1 MNRPADE
8 TGGDYYDWQLLPDGR
23 LAVAIADVTGHGIGP
38 ALMMAVCRA
47 YSRASAPEISSP
59 QKLLKRI
66 NTLIVDDLQGGR
78 FITMAIGILASD
90 GRIQF
95 ASAGHGPTVLLRAKD
110 QSVRVFGGDGL
121 PLGVTGE
128 ETYDEV
134 HEFTMEPGDVL
145 VLLTDGFVEWSRP
158 SDNELFGT
166 ERLTSVVR
174 DHARG
179 SAKVVMEA
187 LDRAV
192 RDFSQGSRQADDMT
206 AVIIKRV

>member
-1 MNRPADE
+1 M
-8 TGGDYYDWQLLPDGR
+8 
-23 LAVAIADVTGHGIGP
+23 
-38 ALMMAVCRA
+38 
-47 YSRASAPEISSP
+47 
-59 QKLLKRI
+59 
-66 NTLIVDDLQGGR
+66 
-78 FITMAIGILASD
+78 
-90 GRIQF
+90 
-95 ASAGHGPTVLLRAKD
+95 
-110 QSVRVFGGDGL
+110 FGGDGL

-166 ERLTSVVR
+166 TRLTSVVR
-174 DHARG
+174 EHARE

-206 AVIIKRV
+206 AVIIKRT